1 MADAL
6 LFFWRII
13 SPSLVQILL
22 SPAIV
27 IDSFR
32 PEGTLLG
39 RNGGRSDRSRS
50 LPEDGPFDWPV
61 QRLCRLEVSES
72 GRWMLRMRRMLDRLA
87 TGETTGFRR
96 IDELLLG
103 RPLVEDRA
111 AVELSGVRLFG
122 RFRPEWSRVVSA
134 AHRHRPQ
141 MALLETRA
149 LRIGHFRCE
158 VHRRRRPVVERRQK
172 LPQTLIQRRLLSGLC
187 VVLLRPGPV
196 ISLFFSTSGA
206 VC

>member
-1 MADAL
+1 MRC
-6 LFFWRII
+6 WRII

-27 IDSFR
+27 FDCFR
-32 PEGTLLG
+32 PEGALLG
-39 RNGGRSDRSRS
+39 GGRSHRSGG
-50 LPEDGPFDWPV
+50 LPEDGPFDRPV
-61 QRLCRLEVSES
+61 GRLGRLEVSES

-87 TGETTGFRR
+87 TGETTRFRR

-134 AHRHRPQ
+134 AHRHRRQ

-158 VHRRRRPVVERRQK
+158 VHRRCRPVVERREK
-172 LPQTLIQRRLLSGLC
+172 LPQTLIQRRLLSVGRLC

-196 ISLFFSTSGA
+196 ISFRFSTSGA
-206 VC
+206 V